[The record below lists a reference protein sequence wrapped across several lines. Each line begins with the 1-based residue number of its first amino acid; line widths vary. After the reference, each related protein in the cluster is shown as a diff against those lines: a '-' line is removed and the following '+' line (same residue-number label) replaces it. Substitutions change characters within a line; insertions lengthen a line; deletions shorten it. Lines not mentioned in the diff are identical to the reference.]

1 MDHGKI
7 FCVRCG
13 LQGLADEPSMD
24 VRTLLDTADMRS
36 RRTDTRS
43 IVNELLEMNFRRS
56 VCEMA
61 NNIFLEITDGQTYRC
76 KSRQALIWVCV
87 FSALKSHGLADY
99 QILQNQ
105 MKIRNKKMM
114 QGLKRLAFQKRK
126 DSPSTKNKTK
136 HKNPQTATVQ
146 RGYSISAT
154 KIAKTIMQKFNATEQ
169 HIGEVRVLLRAVSGQ
184 SATLARSR
192 PQSLAAA
199 MVYSWIKVTKQNISM
214 EEFRAQVELS
224 PATIQRVSDKIASVL
239 ESVII
244 ADNKLTA
251 ELSACLGHDV

>member
-1 MDHGKI
+1 
-7 FCVRCG
+7 
-13 LQGLADEPSMD
+13 
-24 VRTLLDTADMRS
+24 
-36 RRTDTRS
+36 
-43 IVNELLEMNFRRS
+43 MNFRRS

-61 NNIFLEITDGQTYRC
+61 NDIFLEITDGQTYRC

-126 DSPSTKNKTK
+126 ESPSEDVPHQNPTTPPTRAQTKRHIARTG
-136 HKNPQTATVQ
+136 VQ

-169 HIGEVRVLLRAVSGQ
+169 HIGEVRVLLRTVSGQ

-199 MVYSWIKVTKQNISM
+199 MVYLWIKVTNQNISM

-224 PATIQRVSDKIASVL
+224 PATIQRVSDKIAAVL
-239 ESVII
+239 ESVVL
-244 ADNKLTA
+244 ADS
-251 ELSACLGHDV
+251 ELASQLRICLAHNSGK